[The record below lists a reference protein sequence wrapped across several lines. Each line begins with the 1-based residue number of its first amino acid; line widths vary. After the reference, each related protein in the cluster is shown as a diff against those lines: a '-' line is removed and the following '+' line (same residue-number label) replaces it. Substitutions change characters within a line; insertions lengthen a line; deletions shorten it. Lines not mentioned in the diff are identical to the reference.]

1 MAQNTLVGRTP
12 MEKLRDW
19 GEAAGDDAKRDVDHR
34 AEPKILLEKYGTFAH
49 TLLFATLTH
58 GRSRR

>member
-1 MAQNTLVGRTP
+1 